1 VSGPSVREVVLG
13 SAVPSMPPR
22 AVVLLGP
29 QRFDPSLN
37 ESVTKLGVSGRIAV
51 ITAGWQ
57 ERESEDEELS
67 EHLGGRTVN
76 LRLHQRAEEI
86 FKADVKLK
94 TAHRER
100 QEVLRHR
107 QDFYRIRLEHSLDAE
122 HVIRQRS
129 APDDILADEA
139 LASVEAIRSLDAWH
153 LGQCA
158 RVRKDFAERC
168 DTPESPMLAKHRHEV
183 AAQIKECDAIAIAG
197 GHVASLLNRLTLFQ
211 IGKLVGSRVVFAWS
225 AGAMAISERVVLFH
239 DDPPQGPG
247 ASELLDEGLGLAPGV
262 VVFPEPEER
271 LKLDRQER
279 IELLARRFAPAL
291 CLGFPPRSRVILRG
305 TRLSA
310 PQGVLCLRRD
320 GTHGL
325 FDPKKDAA

>member
-1 VSGPSVREVVLG
+1 
-13 SAVPSMPPR
+13 MPPR

-29 QRFDPSLN
+29 QRFDPSLH
-37 ESVTKLGVSGRIAV
+37 ESVTKLGVSGQIAV

-67 EHLGGRTVN
+67 EHLHNRTVN
-76 LRLHQRAEEI
+76 LRLHHRAEEI
-86 FKADVKLK
+86 FRKDLRLKA
-94 TAHRER
+94 AHRER

-107 QDFYRIRLEHSLDAE
+107 QDFYRIRLEHSLAAE

-129 APDDILADEA
+129 APDDIMADEA
-139 LASVEAIRSLDAWH
+139 VASIDAIRSLDAWH
-153 LGQCA
+153 LAQCA

-168 DTPESPMLAKHRHEV
+168 DTPDSPELAKHRKEV
-183 AAQIKECDAIAIAG
+183 RDLVQGCEAIAIAG
-197 GHVASLLNRLTLFQ
+197 GHVASLLNRLMLFQ
-211 IGKLVGSRVVFAWS
+211 IDTLVGNRVVFAWS

-239 DDPPQGPG
+239 DSPPQGPV
-247 ASELLDEGLGLAPGV
+247 ASELLDAGLGLAPRV

-271 LKLDRQER
+271 LKLDRQDR
-279 IELLARRFAPAL
+279 VELMARRFAPAL
-291 CLGFPPRSRVILRG
+291 CLGFPARARVVMRG
-305 TRLSA
+305 SRLSL

-325 FDPKKDAA
+325 LDPKKDAA